1 MLTKP
6 AAGTL
11 GVGQWSSK
19 WGPGASLGVRV
30 GGLGVPNRADGG
42 TPRVARWPESIFSM
56 FSHVGGWEFSMLVKK
71 NIVHEG
77 KDLGALVRI
86 PVIYDLKMLLGRDS
100 CLF

>member
-86 PVIYDLKMLLGRDS
+86 PVVYDLKMLLGRDS
-100 CLF
+100 CF